1 MLQRRELTG
10 LGECVQVIGMAARNR
25 ATDPLAMAR
34 HRGLKIAESE
44 LVTRA
49 AEGAI
54 ATGSDGLDLS
64 KPVASATIG
73 QIARNSLS
81 GYMLENARPA
91 GSFHERILATDTAKT
106 AAGIIDEAVGV
117 PVSNTSASSI
127 YLVPGKVGS
136 IIVYPVELLTDP
148 AGLAVIER
156 DFAEC
161 AQRGLDAAILA
172 TLPGDSNNSFSATA
186 QPMSDMNLL
195 LSALGDQ
202 TGVSPPVLAANSA
215 TLIRMATLR
224 DAGGQVFPEVG
235 LHGGYFAGCGVF
247 ASDVLN
253 DGVIRA
259 LAPEAILFKAEGVE
273 VSASTEVALQMD
285 SAPTVRGDKATASTA
300 VSMFQNG
307 SVAVRFLISYAVIP
321 LRDTVASEM
330 DGCIVAWS

>member
-202 TGVSPPVLAANSA
+202 TGVSPPVLAAELGDFDPNG
-215 TLIRMATLR
+215 
-224 DAGGQVFPEVG
+224 DAARRWR
-235 LHGGYFAGCGVF
+235 AGF
-247 ASDVLN
+247 S
-253 DGVIRA
+253 
-259 LAPEAILFKAEGVE
+259 
-273 VSASTEVALQMD
+273 
-285 SAPTVRGDKATASTA
+285 
-300 VSMFQNG
+300 
-307 SVAVRFLISYAVIP
+307 
-321 LRDTVASEM
+321 
-330 DGCIVAWS
+330 

>member
-1 MLQRRELTG
+1 
-10 LGECVQVIGMAARNR
+10 
-25 ATDPLAMAR
+25 
-34 HRGLKIAESE
+34 
-44 LVTRA
+44 
-49 AEGAI
+49 
-54 ATGSDGLDLS
+54 
-64 KPVASATIG
+64 
-73 QIARNSLS
+73 
-81 GYMLENARPA
+81 
-91 GSFHERILATDTAKT
+91 
-106 AAGIIDEAVGV
+106 
-117 PVSNTSASSI
+117 
-127 YLVPGKVGS
+127 
-136 IIVYPVELLTDP
+136 
-148 AGLAVIER
+148 
-156 DFAEC
+156 
-161 AQRGLDAAILA
+161 
-172 TLPGDSNNSFSATA
+172 
-186 QPMSDMNLL
+186 
-195 LSALGDQ
+195 
-202 TGVSPPVLAANSA
+202 
-215 TLIRMATLR
+215 MATLR